1 MVGIIKRCE
10 WIRGSA
16 LSIFISGSTCHKPA
30 KRLFLRV
37 MSTLTLDQTS
47 RIESLLA
54 AGELVFLSK
63 AGKKLGVIIP
73 AVEKAHGV
81 PLPDFRARL
90 RQTWGSRVFSDDE
103 VKAMREAE
111 IENCHS

>member
-1 MVGIIKRCE
+1 MVGKTV
-10 WIRGSA
+10 
-16 LSIFISGSTCHKPA
+16 IFIA
-30 KRLFLRV
+30 
-37 MSTLTLDQTS
+37 MATLTLDQTS

-81 PLPDFRARL
+81 PLPDFRSRL
-90 RQTWGSRVFSDDE
+90 RQTWGSRVFSDAE

-111 IENCHS
+111 LEYVHG